1 MKRPV
6 RRRGPSWTLRTNGP
20 RNGVGG
26 ARIALLPTLSALCSL
41 TTRLPPWSLASSV
54 RPACSAPQSRSPQ
67 GGTARCRLAVPRPS
81 AQLVTPPGS
90 RSAAEATACFTTVT
104 SRAPKSIFNVMKG
117 RGVRP
122 CRGLAT
128 GVGHP
133 CGVRAR
139 ERHGVFAQTTLQD
152 TWFQTRFAGGLPFTD
167 LPEFPRRLPRDRFR
181 LRDHLREASTESP
194 QGCTGEGVGG
204 WLSSTI
210 YRQPS
215 SRPPV
220 YRWGGGVERFR
231 QTLSGFKPKSRDLP
245 ERALLGDLGGAMG
258 VDLPGQRGEA
268 EKRLVYR
275 SQVYRSLSS
284 PRQESNRYIERIG
297 REGQ

>member
-1 MKRPV
+1 MLHDGDEQGAKEHLQRDERAGGSPLPRARDWGRPPLW
-6 RRRGPSWTLRTNGP
+6 RAS
-20 RNGVGG
+20 
-26 ARIALLPTLSALCSL
+26 AR
-41 TTRLPPWSLASSV
+41 
-54 RPACSAPQSRSPQ
+54 
-67 GGTARCRLAVPRPS
+67 
-81 AQLVTPPGS
+81 
-90 RSAAEATACFTTVT
+90 ATW
-104 SRAPKSIFNVMKG
+104 R
-117 RGVRP
+117 
-122 CRGLAT
+122 
-128 GVGHP
+128 
-133 CGVRAR
+133 VRA
-139 ERHGVFAQTTLQD
+139 D

-220 YRWGGGVERFR
+220 YQWGGGVERFR

-275 SQVYRSLSS
+275 VTGLPALSS
-284 PRQESNRYIERIG
+284 PRQESNRY
-297 REGQ
+297 